1 MRAGLIVLFLILG
14 LVGCSKLCSV
24 SHDQKQNDLV
34 QIEQK
39 FHESGEVAHK
49 FFEAQRTSLYSE
61 AWNYMSP
68 AYRTFWKSFEQ
79 YVDFMTK
86 SKTVIPE
93 YNTVRLENNFTEKKQ
108 DGPEHIML
116 WYKTTNNDYFFFN
129 LIVINSEWKVYNTGG
144 VLHPGDLPN

>member
-1 MRAGLIVLFLILG
+1 MFLLLILG
-14 LVGCSKLCSV
+14 LVGCSLHHSFPQ
-24 SHDQKQNDLV
+24 DQKQNDLV
-34 QIEQK
+34 QKVKKTQEA
-39 FHESGEVAHK
+39 EEVALR

-86 SKTVIPE
+86 SKTLIPE
-93 YNTVRLENNFTEKKQ
+93 YNTLCLDSTYTEKKQ

-116 WYKTTNNDYFFFN
+116 WYQTTNNDYFFFN
-129 LIVINSEWKVYNTGG
+129 LIEINSEWKVYNTGG
-144 VLHPGDLPN
+144 VLHTGDLPD